1 MTKQEVVKMFALIT
15 TAYPRSD
22 AFKKISA
29 EAVEMWQTCLE
40 DVPFNVA
47 QSALVAHSVNSEY
60 PPSIAEIRRAA
71 LKSVTDG
78 RDTAEEAWS
87 QVFKAIRNSAYN
99 SVEEYAKLPEISK
112 RCIGSAAVLKEWA
125 VSEDES
131 TISVARAQFLNA
143 YRTLDKREQERAMLP
158 PAVRAALDAA
168 MSDDALLLSEGGTV

>member
-1 MTKQEVVKMFALIT
+1 MTRAEVLKLFAIIGSIYANAGRFVEADAVMRDSWHELLNDIPFALAT
-15 TAYPRSD
+15 
-22 AFKKISA
+22 K
-29 EAVEMWQTCLE
+29 AVY
-40 DVPFNVA
+40 
-47 QSALVAHSVNSEY
+47 AHAANSEY

-78 RDTAEEAWS
+78 RDTAEEAWAV
-87 QVFKAIRNSAYN
+87 VFKAIRNSAYN
-99 SVEEYAKLPEISK
+99 SVEEYAKLPEICK
-112 RCIGSAAVLKEWA
+112 RCVGSPAVLKEWA

-158 PAVRAALDAA
+158 PAVRSALDAA

>member
-1 MTKQEVVKMFALIT
+1 MTKSETLKLFGVIASLYSNAGRF
-15 TAYPRSD
+15 
-22 AFKKISA
+22 A
-29 EAVEMWQTCLE
+29 EADITMRDMWHELLE
-40 DVPFNVA
+40 DIPYSIAAKAVA
-47 QSALVAHSVNSEY
+47 AHTANSEY
-60 PPSIAEIRRAA
+60 PPSIAEIRRYA
-71 LKSVTDG
+71 LQSVNNG

-143 YRTLDKREQERAMLP
+143 YKALDKREQERAMLP
-158 PAVRAALDAA
+158 PSVRAALDQA
-168 MSDDALLLSEGGTV
+168 MAVNLLQEGGDE